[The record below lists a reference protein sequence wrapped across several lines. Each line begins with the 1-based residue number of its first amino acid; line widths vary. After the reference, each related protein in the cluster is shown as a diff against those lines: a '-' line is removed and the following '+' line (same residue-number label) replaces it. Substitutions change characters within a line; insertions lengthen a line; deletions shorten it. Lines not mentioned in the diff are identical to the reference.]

1 MSTCTRGLMLI
12 YSTCTRVLTLRIDW
26 DWACRI
32 PVPTHIRAYTCAQVQ
47 KGDIDLFVFTFF
59 LFLDWKAVP
68 IRVRRSRSAISA
80 YFFFF
85 GQAVPIR
92 VRRSRSVISACWEQP
107 PRIPTARW
115 WRRWIFSRGE
125 ESDRTGPSA
134 PFTKRVFRSTSS
146 LSTNCRSSWYV
157 L

>member
-1 MSTCTRGLMLI
+1 MLTLSTCTRGLTLI

-32 PVPTHIRAYTCAQVQ
+32 PVPKCRKAISTYSF
-47 KGDIDLFVFTFF
+47 LLSFF
-59 LFLDWKAVP
+59 FWTGQAVP
-68 IRVRRSRSAISA
+68 ILVRRSRSAISA